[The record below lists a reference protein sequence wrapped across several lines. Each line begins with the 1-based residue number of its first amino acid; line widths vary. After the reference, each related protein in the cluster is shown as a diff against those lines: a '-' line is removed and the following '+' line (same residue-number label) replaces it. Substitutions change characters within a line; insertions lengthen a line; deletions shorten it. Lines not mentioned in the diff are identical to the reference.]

1 MFRAGTVLCLAVLL
15 SLPAWALNAGLGAVP
30 PTVDRETPHATVKG
44 FLEAAHRGDYA
55 RAAHYLDLDFIP
67 RAEQAEKGPQLARRL
82 KFVLDRKLPVDLSS
96 VSKEPEGDSADA
108 RFDQLGAI
116 PLDDGT
122 VQPIRVQRVVGDKGQ
137 LVWVYSESTVKMVDR
152 LYDLYG
158 PLMAETLHPVFFS
171 RAVLGLELWQ
181 WLGLLVV
188 LAGGLG
194 LAMLLEKLALAFT
207 ARLAR
212 WTKLTWDD
220 SLVKAARGPMGMVFF
235 AIILAAG
242 VSFLQLPRPA
252 HTLFNR
258 VSYTLV
264 IIGGAWFILRAL
276 RVTAD
281 FIQER
286 MSDGSHDPAR
296 VRGVRTQIAVL
307 RHVFEAATYL
317 VTGAL
322 LLMQFEVVRSVG
334 VSLLASAGIAG
345 LVLGFAAQKS
355 IATLLAG
362 IQLSITQP
370 IRIGDQVIV
379 EGEFGTV
386 EEITLT
392 YVVVQVWDQRR
403 LVIPITQFLDQPFQ
417 NWSKGP
423 TPELMGTVMLQ
434 VDFTTDI
441 DALRAELRRI
451 VENEGKALWDG
462 RVAAVVVLEVLDRTM
477 QLRVLVS
484 AANSGTLFELRCLV
498 REKLVKFLRENPRW
512 LPLTRNET
520 RQVQPPKP
528 PSEPEEAN
536 KPDRA

>member
-1 MFRAGTVLCLAVLL
+1 MFRAGTALCLAVLV
-15 SLPAWALNAGLGAVP
+15 SFPAWALNAGLGAAP

-96 VSKEPEGDSADA
+96 VSKEPAGGPADA

-116 PLDDGT
+116 PLEDGT
-122 VQPIRVQRVVGDKGQ
+122 VQPIRVQRVVGDKGK
-137 LVWVYSESTVKMVDR
+137 LVWVYSESTVKVVDR

-194 LAMLLEKLALAFT
+194 LALLLEKLTLTFA
-207 ARLAR
+207 ARLVR

-220 SLVKAARGPMGMVFF
+220 SLVKAGKGPLWMVFF
-235 AIILAAG
+235 AILLAAG

-252 HTLFNR
+252 HALFNR

-276 RVTAD
+276 RATVA
-281 FIQER
+281 FIQARLSAESR
-286 MSDGSHDPAR
+286 DPAR
-296 VRGVRTQIAVL
+296 ARSVRTQMAVL
-307 RHVFEAATYL
+307 RRVFEAATYL
-317 VTGAL
+317 IAGAL

-386 EEITLT
+386 EEISLT

-403 LVIPITQFLDQPFQ
+403 LVIPITQFLDKPFQ

-423 TPELMGTVMLQ
+423 TSELMGTVMLQ

-451 VENEGKALWDG
+451 VENEGKTLWDG

-484 AANSGTLFELRCLV
+484 AANPGTLFDLRCLV
-498 REKLVKFLRENPRW
+498 REKLMKFLRENPSW
-512 LPLTRNET
+512 LPITRTEA
-520 RQVQPPKP
+520 RQVPLPQP
-528 PSEPEEAN
+528 PSETGDAN
-536 KPDRA
+536 KPAQA